1 MKGRIR
7 CPHCGKDFTA
17 NARDDSTRVTTTCPN
32 CGHKIAVTF
41 DRRTGQECKDQS
53 LETSEECD
61 WEERG
66 EPRKTILTSIQPRTD
81 KPMIASML
89 LLIIII
95 IGFTSAVYPEAYLQ
109 TPLDLLSASGTYAQI
124 TVIIKD
130 QNGTPLE
137 NISVWVNPS
146 SKSMTN
152 GSGYATLENISL
164 GKQRI
169 YVSPTITGPAVSKDI
184 YILPGD
190 VNTDITISNDTG
202 TITSVDSPQNLIWS
216 SFVVI
221 ILSIVSIF
229 GFIASWK
236 RQHFDVALVCSIVSI
251 FTIGFYFIGSVLGF
265 IAVILILR
273 SKEEFNDGKKGK
285 SF

>member
-7 CPHCGKDFTA
+7 CPHCSKYFTA
-17 NARDDSTRVTTTCPN
+17 NARDDSTKVTTTCPN
-32 CGHKIAVTF
+32 CGYKITVLIKKTNQ
-41 DRRTGQECKDQS
+41 DCKDQS
-53 LETSEECD
+53 LEPSEECD

-81 KPMIASML
+81 KPMIAAIL

-95 IGFTSAVYPEAYLQ
+95 IGFTSAVFPEAYLQ
-109 TPLDLLSASGTYAQI
+109 TPLDVLSVSGTQAQI

-130 QNGTPLE
+130 QNGIPLE
-137 NISVWVNPS
+137 NVSVWVNPNA
-146 SKSMTN
+146 KSMTN
-152 GSGYATLENISL
+152 GSGYATLENSSL

-169 YVSPTITGPAVSKDI
+169 HVTSTINGSFEAEDI
-184 YILPGD
+184 FILPGHMTT
-190 VNTDITISNDTG
+190 NITFSIDSGAIISIDHP
-202 TITSVDSPQNLIWS
+202 SNLLWS
-216 SFVVI
+216 SLVVI

-236 RQHFDVALVCSIVSI
+236 RQHFDVALVCTIISI

-265 IAVILILR
+265 IALVLLLK

>member
-7 CPHCGKDFTA
+7 CPHCSKYFTA
-17 NARDDSTRVTTTCPN
+17 NARDDSTKVTTTCPN
-32 CGHKIAVTF
+32 CGYKITVLIKKTNQ
-41 DRRTGQECKDQS
+41 DCKDQS
-53 LETSEECD
+53 LEPSEECD

-81 KPMIASML
+81 KPMIAAIL

-95 IGFTSAVYPEAYLQ
+95 IGFTSAVFPEAYLQ
-109 TPLDLLSASGTYAQI
+109 TPLDVLSVSGTQAQI
-124 TVIIKD
+124 TVIIRD
-130 QNGTPLE
+130 QNGIPLE
-137 NISVWVNPS
+137 NVSVWVNPNA
-146 SKSMTN
+146 KSTTN
-152 GSGYATLENISL
+152 GSGYATLENSSL
-164 GKQRI
+164 GKQQI
-169 YVSPTITGPAVSKDI
+169 HVTSTINGSFEAEDI
-184 YILPGD
+184 FILPGYMTT
-190 VNTDITISNDTG
+190 NITFSIDSGAIISIDHP
-202 TITSVDSPQNLIWS
+202 SNLLWS
-216 SFVVI
+216 SLVVI

-236 RQHFDVALVCSIVSI
+236 RQHFDVALVCTIISI

-265 IAVILILR
+265 IALVLLLK

>member
-7 CPHCGKDFTA
+7 CPQCGKDFTA

-32 CGHKIAVTF
+32 CGNKITVMTNESSK
-41 DRRTGQECKDQS
+41 QKCKDHA
-53 LETSEECD
+53 LETSEECN

-66 EPRKTILTSIQPRTD
+66 EPRKTILSSIQPRTD

-89 LLIIII
+89 LLIVII
-95 IGFTSAVYPEAYLQ
+95 IGFTSAVFPEAYLQ
-109 TPLDLLSASGTYAQI
+109 TPLNLLSASGTHAQI

-130 QNGTPLE
+130 QEGVPIE
-137 NISVWVNPS
+137 NVSVWVHSS
-146 SKSMTN
+146 SKIMTN
-152 GSGYATLENISL
+152 GSGYATLDNLSL

-169 YVSPTITGPAVSKDI
+169 YVSPTITGPSDYKEI

-190 VNTDITISNDTG
+190 VNANITISNDLG
-202 TITSVDSPQNLIWS
+202 TITSIEHPQSLIWS
-216 SFVVI
+216 SLVVI

-236 RQHFDVALVCSIVSI
+236 RQHFDVALVCSLISI
-251 FTIGFYFIGSVLGF
+251 FTIGFFFIGTVLGF
-265 IAVILILR
+265 VAFVLILR
-273 SKEEFNDGKKGK
+273 SKDEFNDGKKGK